1 MPEIV
6 RRSEPKAAIR
16 CRWPYGGI
24 HYSAGRRGEAMDT
37 DVRSVGN
44 CSVDLSAQFGRSP
57 SRSRVHGKASSSAT
71 NGQACRRRQIG
82 AGRRPGHCTRFRRRR
97 SSPGPARFRLDGQ
110 V

>member
-16 CRWPYGGI
+16 CRWPYDGI

-57 SRSRVHGKASSSAT
+57 SRSRVHGKLPRVQLTVKPAGVDELAQADGPDIALGFADAGVRLGLPASGST
-71 NGQACRRRQIG
+71 
-82 AGRRPGHCTRFRRRR
+82 GR
-97 SSPGPARFRLDGQ
+97 
-110 V
+110 